1 MKPLCAC
8 AGTPCRRKRRQR
20 GYGTMSDQKLEIKNL
35 VKRYGSVTAVDHID
49 LSIGQGKLFSFLGPS
64 GCGKTTTLRMIA
76 GLETPTE
83 GEIVVD
89 GEVLSDSKRV
99 VLPEKRNMGMVF
111 QSYAV
116 WPHMTVSDNVAYG
129 LKIKKQPRSDI
140 EKKVRET
147 LSLVGLAD
155 YQDRYPTQL
164 SGGQQQRVALARAL
178 ANEPAILLLDEPLCN
193 LDAKLRENMRFEIR
207 TLQQRLGITAVYV
220 THSQDE
226 ALAVSDEIVIMRE
239 GRILQQGAP
248 EEIYAHP
255 RSSFVA
261 GFIGLINKLDAEVV
275 SVEESCCRVRLPNGQ
290 LLAAAWS
297 DRNLKPGERCNLLI
311 RPENIVFDAWNRDL
325 QYNRLEARIENVS
338 FTGSIVN
345 YFVRVDGIKESCR
358 IQSTPPL
365 RYAAGEKAVCYFT
378 PDACI
383 LTKD

>member
-1 MKPLCAC
+1 MRV
-8 AGTPCRRKRRQR
+8 RRYAVPAHAQAERV
-20 GYGTMSDQKLEIKNL
+20 GTMSDQKLEIKNL

-49 LSIGQGKLFSFLGPS
+49 LTIGQGKLFSFLGPS

-83 GEIVVD
+83 GEIVV
-89 GEVLSDSKRV
+89 GGTVLSDSRRV
-99 VLPEKRNMGMVF
+99 ALPEKRNMGMVF

-116 WPHMTVSDNVAYG
+116 WPHMTVFDNVAYG
-129 LKIKKQPRSDI
+129 LKIKKKSKGDI

-147 LSLVGLAD
+147 LGLVGLSE

-207 TLQQRLGITAVYV
+207 ALQQRLGITAVYV

-239 GRILQQGAP
+239 GRILQRGAP

-255 RSSFVA
+255 HSSFVA
-261 GFIGLINKLDAEVV
+261 GFIGLINRLEAEVV
-275 SVEESCCRVRLPNGQ
+275 SVEGGCCRVRLVNGQ
-290 LLAAAWS
+290 VLTAAKS
-297 DRNLKPGERCNLLI
+297 ECGLKQGERCNLLI

-345 YFVRVDGIKESCR
+345 YFAQIDGVPDSCR

>member
-1 MKPLCAC
+1 
-8 AGTPCRRKRRQR
+8 
-20 GYGTMSDQKLEIKNL
+20 MSDQKLEIKNL

-164 SGGQQQRVALARAL
+164 SGGQQQRVALARAIVIH
-178 ANEPAILLLDEPLCN
+178 PSVLLMDEPLSN
-193 LDAKLRENMRFEIR
+193 LDAKLRIEMRNAIKMI
-207 TLQQRLGITAVYV
+207 QNDVGITTIYV
-220 THSQDE
+220 THDQEE
-226 ALAVSDEIVIMRE
+226 AMAVSDRIAVMNAGVIQHV
-239 GRILQQGAP
+239 GTP
-248 EEIYAHP
+248 KNIYQRPANL
-255 RSSFVA
+255 FVA
-261 GFIGLINKLDAEVV
+261 GFIGSPQMNFFENCQLTKTADSYTLTVMDETVTLTAEQ
-275 SVEESCCRVRLPNGQ
+275 SAK
-290 LLAAAWS
+290 LAAAGVES
-297 DRNLKPGERCNLLI
+297 RSVTAGVRPVHISLGESGIPAEVDVSELMGSELHLHLAANGQDVVAVIPTANIDPGAYARHTA
-311 RPENIVFDAWNRDL
+311 VKFGFDAKLVHLFD
-325 QYNRLEARIENVS
+325 S
-338 FTGSIVN
+338 DS
-345 YFVRVDGIKESCR
+345 
-358 IQSTPPL
+358 
-365 RYAAGEKAVCYFT
+365 EKNL
-378 PDACI
+378 I
-383 LTKD
+383 

>member
-1 MKPLCAC
+1 
-8 AGTPCRRKRRQR
+8 
-20 GYGTMSDQKLEIKNL
+20 MSEHKLEIKNL

-49 LSIGQGKLFSFLGPS
+49 LTIQKGKLFSFLGPS

-83 GEIVVD
+83 GEIRVN
-89 GEVLSDSKRV
+89 GEVLSDNRHA

-116 WPHMTVSDNVAYG
+116 WPHMTVFDNVAYG
-129 LKIKKQPRSDI
+129 LKIKKMSKADI
-140 EKKVRET
+140 TAKVRET
-147 LSLVGLAD
+147 LGLVGLAE
-155 YQDRYPTQL
+155 YADRYPTQL

-226 ALAVSDEIVIMRE
+226 ALAVSDEIVIMRD

-248 EEIYAHP
+248 EDIYAHP
-255 RSSFVA
+255 DSSFVA
-261 GFIGLINKLDAEVV
+261 GFIGLINRMDAEVV
-275 SVEESCCRVRLPNGQ
+275 ALEGDCYRLRLPNGQ
-290 LLAAAWS
+290 MLTAARGKGWA
-297 DRNLKPGERCNLLI
+297 KPGDRCNLLI

-325 QYNRLEARIENVS
+325 HYNCLEARIEQVS

-345 YFVRVDGIKESCR
+345 YFFRLEGMPESYR
-358 IQSTPPL
+358 IQTTPPL
-365 RYAAGEKAVCYFT
+365 RYAAGEQAVCYFT
-378 PDACI
+378 PEACI
-383 LTKD
+383 LTQD

>member
-1 MKPLCAC
+1 
-8 AGTPCRRKRRQR
+8 
-20 GYGTMSDQKLEIKNL
+20 MSDQKLEIKNL

-76 GLETPTE
+76 GLETPAE